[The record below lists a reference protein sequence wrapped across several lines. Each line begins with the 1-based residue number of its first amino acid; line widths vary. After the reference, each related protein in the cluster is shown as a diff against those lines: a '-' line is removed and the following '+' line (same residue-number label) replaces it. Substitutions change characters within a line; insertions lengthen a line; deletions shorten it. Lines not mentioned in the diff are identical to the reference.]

1 MSVADVYIGNHM
13 SVYIYI
19 YIYLYIYIYIYI
31 FIYIYTLLPRFLA
44 HERKSELLMW
54 SHFLYL

>member
-19 YIYLYIYIYIYI
+19 YIYIH
-31 FIYIYTLLPRFLA
+31 IYIYTLLPRFLA
-44 HERKSELLMW
+44 HGSKSELLMW